1 MERKDWLLMLLEEEL
16 DPIRI
21 QKGMFLFAMESGS
34 PSNEVYEF
42 VPYNWGPCC
51 FDIYDDLENLHSD
64 GLIERRPV
72 PGKGWFKYQITP
84 AGVSLVKEFN
94 LRKDSQNYLNEV
106 KGIIKHP
113 SFNDLLRKVY
123 AEYPEY
129 ATESLFRS

>member
-1 MERKDWLLMLLEEEL
+1 MERRDWLLMLLEEEL

-34 PSNEVYEF
+34 PPSEVYKF
-42 VPYNWGPCC
+42 IPYNWGPCC

-84 AGVSLVKEFN
+84 AGTSRAKGLSA
-94 LRKDSQNYLNEV
+94 RKSSRDYLHEV
-106 KGIIKHP
+106 KRIIKQP
-113 SFNDLLRKVY
+113 SFDELLREVY
-123 AEYPEY
+123 AKYPDY
-129 ATESLFRS
+129 TAKSLFRS